1 MEGDSGFQSEFE
13 TELEDTT
20 NIVRQRV
27 LEFGFLSED
36 EVEFAHQGYQASG
49 MTTFASYLL
58 RQNLITLEQLAE
70 MAPKIPSKVESGSAL
85 SDREIGRTYSGCVIE
100 RLLGRGGMG
109 SVYLARRESDDAPI
123 VVKVLA
129 PECADKEDLVA
140 RFRREG
146 EVLRRIPSHPN
157 LVGVPDVSED
167 QGEPHILMDYVEGLS
182 LERIL
187 EERWSLP
194 PMAAARVVRDIARG
208 LAVVHEHGII
218 HRDLKPA
225 NVLVTP
231 EGVVKIVD
239 FGLAKD
245 LFADGLT
252 LPGMRLGTP
261 YYMAPEQWGD
271 HEVDAR
277 CDMFAL
283 GATFYHLVVGEPPF
297 LGAQSQEIGELIMA
311 GEFTT
316 PRRIVPDLSQDLE
329 LVIIQMMLSDRRFRY
344 ASMTECADDLD
355 LVLEGGE
362 PTVPALFHLD
372 DEGARKRRYPLI
384 PGKSFTIGRE
394 IDSDVIIPDPSVSR
408 RHAGL
413 RRESNGYVL
422 RDMGSS
428 FGCYVNGMR
437 VRRPVVLKSKD
448 AIRLGRVDFE
458 FCDPIQLDRESQ
470 ATQDVLRLRAP
481 EPIIEA
487 LLALGDK
494 RVSLTLLERLTLD
507 PVAQVEVEQLN
518 RLLGEDVGRVLADKL
533 RRKVSRSRTRAPMLL
548 FSITAENLG
557 NDVPAWLAWWDAERT
572 KDVTQVGAE
581 RPAHLVRL
589 RVVAGEAAV
598 SDLALDDLG
607 GVFHIGRD
615 ENNHLPLSNRTV
627 SRLHATIFRLHR
639 RWVIRDE
646 GSRLGTLVNGE
657 RVRLSFLNPGD
668 TIQLGSVEMS
678 FELQEHADESLPAAG
693 IGLFGVSPDAFDA
706 LVDMKHEST
715 VTALMGFL
723 YEARRAEWVQWH
735 AAALFPANDE
745 EAQRLL
751 QVVARFYSRRAELAT
766 ELLPELLGS
775 STLSDWPR
783 LLAERRTDLGP
794 QVLPLGWLASS
805 RGLQESQVENTEETR

>member
-1 MEGDSGFQSEFE
+1 MESD
-13 TELEDTT
+13 TELAESSE
-20 NIVRQRV
+20 IVRQRV
-27 LEFGFLSED
+27 VEFGFLSED
-36 EVEFAHQGYQASG
+36 DADFAFQGFQASG
-49 MTTFASYLL
+49 MSTFASYLL
-58 RQNLITLEQLAE
+58 QRNLITLEQLAE
-70 MAPKIPSKVESGSAL
+70 MAPKIPSKVESGSEL
-85 SDREIGRTYSGCVIE
+85 SDREIGRSYSGCVIE

-109 SVYLARRESDDAPI
+109 SVYLARRSDGESI

-129 PECADKEDLVA
+129 PDCADNPDLVA

-157 LVGVPDVSED
+157 LVGVPEVSED
-167 QGEPHILMDYVEGLS
+167 QGEPHLLMDFVEGLS
-182 LERIL
+182 LERML

-194 PMAAARVVRDIARG
+194 PMSAARVVRDIARG
-208 LAVVHEHGII
+208 LMVVHEHGII

-231 EGVVKIVD
+231 EGAVKIVD

-252 LPGMRLGTP
+252 QPGMRLGTP

-271 HEVDAR
+271 HEVDTR

-297 LGAQSQEIGELIMA
+297 LGTQAQEIGALIMA

-316 PRRIVPDLSQDLE
+316 PRRIVPELSQDLE
-329 LVIIQMMLSDRRFRY
+329 LVIIQMMLSDRAFRY
-344 ASMTECADDLD
+344 PSMKACADDLD
-355 LVLEGGE
+355 LVLNGGS
-362 PTVPALFHLD
+362 PNVPALFSLD
-372 DEGARKRRYPLI
+372 DDGGRKRRYPLI
-384 PGKSFTIGRE
+384 PSKAFTIGRE

-408 RHAGL
+408 RHAHL

-428 FGCYVNGMR
+428 FGCYVNDMR
-437 VRRPVVLKSKD
+437 VRRPVVLKNKD
-448 AIRLGRVDFE
+448 RLRLGRVEFE
-458 FCDPIQLDRESQ
+458 FCDPTQVETQ
-470 ATQDVLRLRAP
+470 GPAPQDVLRLRAP
-481 EPIIEA
+481 EPILEA
-487 LLALGDK
+487 LVALGDK
-494 RVSLTLLERLTLD
+494 RVSLTLLERLTPD
-507 PVAQVEVEQLN
+507 PIANVEVEQLN
-518 RLLGEDVGRVLADKL
+518 RLLGDDVGRVLEQKL
-533 RRKVSRSRTRAPMLL
+533 RKKASRTRTRSPLLL

-557 NDVPAWLAWWDAERT
+557 NDVSGWLAWWDAERT

-589 RVVAGEAAV
+589 RVLKGETAV
-598 SDLALDDLG
+598 SDLALDGVG

-657 RVRLSFLNPGD
+657 RVRLAFVNPGD
-668 TIQLGSVEMS
+668 SIQLGSVEMS
-678 FELQEHADESLPAAG
+678 FELQEDADESLPAAG

-706 LVDMKHEST
+706 LVEMNHGST
-715 VTALMGFL
+715 VTALLGFL
-723 YEARRAEWVQWH
+723 YEAKRSEWVQWH

-745 EAQRLL
+745 DAQRFL
-751 QVVARFYSRRAELAT
+751 QVVARFYSRRAELAI

-775 STLSDWPR
+775 STQSDWPR
-783 LLAERRTDLGP
+783 LLAERRSDLGP

-805 RGLQESQVENTEETR
+805 RGLHESEAESTEETR